1 MKSYSARLTR
11 QDSLS
16 DYYNKCYY
24 LLAILLLPA
33 SNYDED
39 CDSDSSV
46 VLLFAWMFIGT
57 FMSVNSLRLSS
68 IVLISGTRRIDAVRD
83 DEARSLFDVIPLSS
97 ILA

>member
-1 MKSYSARLTR
+1 
-11 QDSLS
+11 
-16 DYYNKCYY
+16 
-24 LLAILLLPA
+24 
-33 SNYDED
+33 
-39 CDSDSSV
+39 
-46 VLLFAWMFIGT
+46 MFIGT